1 MCMPPDQDHRE
12 PIEAL
17 RLLDPELAA
26 AVQQQLERFDPADS
40 AVVAELL
47 VEDTLWGLDRE
58 ISFGEAIAAGYL
70 RLMPRVAVAVLKD
83 YHHRVRA
90 AGGRGATIG
99 RLLAIHLV
107 PVLLDGDHVLLR
119 LFSDAASIMEAKGT
133 YSLPPPLAALSRLLD
148 DNDRSAAT
156 VFLELLI
163 AAFEPDLT
171 YNQCQH
177 LSIDLPR
184 AALSFA
190 AAKRVRQ
197 LEQLL
202 RVVRADT
209 QLVGAFLE
217 GMQRGLQRLTPTGLD
232 RFVSAALE
240 KARQEPGSAGAFLS
254 LASRQSRDT
263 FAELEVA
270 VCLRWMET
278 GLNRYLGAR
287 TGLRIAVR
295 PLTALAD
302 RGATLSPTAVTACT
316 DGRFIYLPEEIA
328 LFDCKK
334 TNADLYRCLA
344 RFESGHIEFGTF
356 DFDLER
362 LFDRCRAARDSQ
374 AACEGLGLL
383 AAVGQPTGTAA
394 DLGRFFDLFPLPPLA
409 ADLFTVFEHGR
420 VRWLLAQSYPGL
432 VRAFLPFLQNAA
444 GPRVGLMA
452 ELYAVIALGLPACK
466 AAGEGGHPTW
476 LVRDLQALFANRSRK
491 SNGAVEGSAELVI
504 LAYRRVADAIDLP
517 AAQVYRPLHTPF
529 YRHLRPDLAC
539 AVAQAMDQKALA
551 LKKRLAE
558 KGVHIYRAELR
569 KLLGLHQ
576 SASCPAELAAILEN
590 ACRSPGTGSHDPPPP
605 ATELRALLTEALPEL
620 IDPLP
625 ADNGT
630 EDGVVTWHR
639 EWDCHLGDY
648 LNEHTRVRD
657 CALEERQS
665 RFYRRVME
673 RHLDLVKR
681 IRAAFELLKPQGLKL
696 FRQWIDGD
704 AFDYRALID
713 YMLDKKAGLSPSER
727 LYIKRLKVVR
737 DVAVLLLV
745 DVSRSTATPVAGSSA
760 RVLDVAKEAIV
771 LFSEALEVVGDAY
784 AIAGF
789 SGSGRLGVEYFHVK
803 DFTEPMTDVIRNRID
818 GLRPRQNTRMGAAVR
833 HAAGQFAAVSSR
845 VRLLILLG
853 DGFPNDLD
861 YKQRYAIEDTRRA
874 ISELR
879 AQHIHVHAIT
889 INIAAADDGRLD
901 DLYGEI
907 HHNLIAAVTD
917 LPEKLWRIYGT
928 LTRR

>member
-1 MCMPPDQDHRE
+1 MSPDQDHRE

-26 AVQQQLERFDPADS
+26 AVQRQLQRFDPASS
-40 AVVAELL
+40 ATVTELL
-47 VEDTLWGLDRE
+47 VEDTLWGLGRE

-70 RLMPRVAVAVLKD
+70 RLMSRGAAAVLAT
-83 YHHRVRA
+83 YHRRVRA

-99 RLLAIHLV
+99 RLTAIHLV
-107 PVLLDGDHVLLR
+107 PVLLDGDRDLLR
-119 LFSDAASIMEAKGT
+119 LFSDAVRVMEAKGT
-133 YSLPPPLAALSRLLD
+133 YSLPAPLAALSKLLD

-156 VFLELLI
+156 VYLELLI
-163 AAFEPDLT
+163 AAFGPDLT
-171 YNQCQH
+171 YNQGLH
-177 LSIDLPR
+177 LSSDLPR
-184 AALSFA
+184 AALAFE

-202 RVVRADT
+202 RVVRADVR
-209 QLVGAFLE
+209 LVDAFLE
-217 GMQRGLQRLTPTGLD
+217 GMQKGLQRLTPAALYRFVTMALD
-232 RFVSAALE
+232 RTG
-240 KARQEPGSAGAFLS
+240 REPEWSDRFLT
-254 LASRQSRDT
+254 LASRQGRDA
-263 FAELEVA
+263 FDELEVA
-270 VCLRWMET
+270 VCLREMEA

-287 TGLRIAVR
+287 TGLKIAVR
-295 PLTALAD
+295 PLSAMDGRLPP
-302 RGATLSPTAVTACT
+302 LSSAAVTACT
-316 DGRFIYLPEEIA
+316 DGRFIYLPEEIV

-334 TNADLYRCLA
+334 ANADLYRCLA
-344 RFESGHIEFGTF
+344 RFESGHLEFGTF

-362 LFDRCRAARDSQ
+362 WRDRCRAAPEAH
-374 AACEGLGLL
+374 AACESLGLPPT
-383 AAVGQPTGTAA
+383 VDQPSGAAA
-394 DLGRFFDLFPLPPLA
+394 DLERLFALFPMPSLA

-420 VRWLLAQSYPGL
+420 IRRMLAQAYPGL

-444 GPRVGLMA
+444 GPRIGLMA
-452 ELYAVIALGLPACK
+452 NLYAVIALGLPAGTK
-466 AAGEGGHPTW
+466 SGDNDRRGR
-476 LVRDLQALFANRSRK
+476 LIRDLRDRFVERTEPP
-491 SNGAVEGSAELVI
+491 NGSVEASAELVI
-504 LAYRRVADAIDLP
+504 LSYRTVADALDWLP
-517 AAQVYRPLHTPF
+517 DGMYRPLPTPF
-529 YRHLRPDLAC
+529 GRHLRPDLAC
-539 AVAQAMDQKALA
+539 AAGQALDQKALV
-551 LKKRLAE
+551 LKKRLAD
-558 KGVHIYRAELR
+558 KGIHIYRADLR
-569 KLLGLHQ
+569 KHLEIHQ
-576 SASCPAELAAILEN
+576 TTPCPAALAAMLES
-590 ACRSPGTGSHDPPPP
+590 ACQAGVTGNCGPPLP
-605 ATELRALLTEALPEL
+605 AEELCTLLTQALPEL
-620 IDPLP
+620 RGPLP
-625 ADNGT
+625 ADDQTAAGA
-630 EDGVVTWHR
+630 VTWHR
-639 EWDCHLGDY
+639 EWDCRLSDY

-657 CALEERQS
+657 CALAEKQS

-673 RHLDLVKR
+673 QHTGLVKR

-696 FRQWIDGD
+696 YRQWIDGD
-704 AFDYRALID
+704 EFDYRALID
-713 YMLDKKAGLSPSER
+713 YILDKKAGLAPSER

-745 DVSRSTATPVAGSSA
+745 DVSRSTATPVTGSSA

-818 GLRPRQNTRMGAAVR
+818 GLHPRQNTRMGAAVR

-861 YKQRYAIEDTRRA
+861 YKRRYAIEDTRRA

-889 INIAAADDGRLD
+889 IDIAAADGGRLD

-907 HHNLIAAVTD
+907 HHNLIADVAD